1 MTSRSRQIKEAT
13 AIMAQEQAEAAARD
27 SAKDQVVASKE
38 QAIMTL
44 TRELAA
50 ARDQCD
56 EGRNRSHLLASHE
69 KTMLESILDCE
80 QQVHIVHKSL
90 VHAEAEGKRLEMEMM
105 QLQEQQVATEQM
117 CQELQTQV
125 QKVQNARDECQDCT
139 RELEADVRNKADEIV
154 ALTAVVEER
163 GVLVQEQVS
172 RTGDA
177 SVQTCVGGLV
187 LPGVGFEC
195 MLDGIGACHDLCLW
209 LEPLCSHVMCAQAD
223 IIADKETVVQA
234 LEAKLSTAQE
244 HAAGLS
250 SDLDAATR
258 RAAAEEEEM
267 TALRNTMAGVSAQVA
282 REKAGREREREEEM
296 HREEQ
301 RARERERD
309 REACRER
316 EWMLEREREGAEAR
330 WRDMV
335 RERDRL
341 LAAVAEGERR
351 ETERE
356 REAERHAHVLENEL
370 EEVRLLFHHS
380 KVCLYPCVSVPLKTV
395 LAAGHAHQTPLL
407 LCCLG
412 TISV

>member
-80 QQVHIVHKSL
+80 QQVHILHKSL

-125 QKVQNARDECQDCT
+125 QKVQKARDECQDCT
-139 RELEADVRNKADEIV
+139 RQLEADVRNKADEIV

-163 GVLVQEQVS
+163 SVLVQEQVS

-177 SVQTCVGGLV
+177 SVQTCVGG
-187 LPGVGFEC
+187 
-195 MLDGIGACHDLCLW
+195 
-209 LEPLCSHVMCAQAD
+209 
-223 IIADKETVVQA
+223 
-234 LEAKLSTAQE
+234 
-244 HAAGLS
+244 
-250 SDLDAATR
+250 
-258 RAAAEEEEM
+258 
-267 TALRNTMAGVSAQVA
+267 
-282 REKAGREREREEEM
+282 
-296 HREEQ
+296 
-301 RARERERD
+301 
-309 REACRER
+309 
-316 EWMLEREREGAEAR
+316 
-330 WRDMV
+330 
-335 RERDRL
+335 
-341 LAAVAEGERR
+341 
-351 ETERE
+351 
-356 REAERHAHVLENEL
+356 
-370 EEVRLLFHHS
+370 
-380 KVCLYPCVSVPLKTV
+380 
-395 LAAGHAHQTPLL
+395 
-407 LCCLG
+407 
-412 TISV
+412 